1 MANDNDIIARLKV
14 EGLNQFKAELAQSS
28 KSADGTTTAV
38 QRMEKAIADATDPKD
53 VQRLTKEL
61 EAVKVA
67 TEASQTAFES
77 SKAKLRAYKEEATG
91 LATILA
97 TMKSEGKQNTQTFK
111 DIEKQFEATKKKAG
125 QLSDQIND
133 INQEIKSLGSDTR
146 GIDNV
151 VRGAT
156 LMANSFQLATG
167 VQALFGKENK
177 ALTEGL
183 LKLNGIMAVTQSI
196 QQIGNELTREDSI
209 VKQAASKATV
219 LYNFVVGQST
229 GVMKLFRIALASTG
243 IGLLIIGIGTL
254 VANFDKLQ
262 SFISQLFPS
271 IGNLGDRFTKLK
283 NDVVSFVKNGI
294 GNLLNAFI
302 DTYNE
307 SLFLRG
313 IIVGIGEGFKTLTQL
328 VIVNGKAI
336 FTVFSS
342 IGQAILHPTKALS
355 ILKSGLSE
363 IFTNYKEFGKDVVK
377 NIKDGAEIATKS
389 RLNRIDISKLVDEDK
404 AKEGGKIVGK
414 NIKKGAES
422 ELEKEPIIAYA
433 KVEILNAFEFVD
445 EAIKI
450 LNDEIKTRF
459 ANDIELGIDPN
470 KDSFLQALI
479 SQLKEA
485 QTQSEIL
492 KKQFDDLLNPS
503 RATANVPG
511 IAVGGVSEKTKSSW
525 FDSHFGSEADLKTRV
540 DGVKEIVGEL
550 NKYGSQISSI
560 AEQAIQ
566 IRTQNE
572 LQLLEDKKNRG
583 LITEKEYEKQSAQIK
598 NDAARKKRAID
609 IANATAQIP
618 VAVLSAYI
626 AGLQIGGPAAPIVA
640 GILAGVAGAFGLA
653 QVALIAS
660 APLPKFR
667 DGGSVRKRLGLIKGK
682 KHEQGGVPIE
692 VEGDEFVMK
701 SQATKKYGVKML
713 EDINN
718 LRYNPIITANGKLSN
733 KNKQDTRIY
742 ENLAI
747 IGSYLKQG
755 YKVDA
760 QGNQILKE
768 ISDKLNNKSVYV

>member
-209 VKQAASKATV
+209 VKQAASKATAF
-219 LYNFVVGQST
+219 YATTMEMAT
-229 GVMKLFRIALASTG
+229 GAVKLFRIALMGLGIGAVIFAVYELTKGFFGLGEQVEDNTKKQKENNDAIQESIDLIKERQREEQLGYNRIGGLYLQNGKLRKKTLEQQLKDALEIQEKWRQTTEFASTDSAEKFKEYLRKNG
-243 IGLLIIGIGTL
+243 QEILAADKN
-254 VANFDKLQ
+254 VADLQKAIEDRNREAERKRKEAEKKRRGEQAQKIKQDIEELEILESFDKN
-262 SFISQLFPS
+262 SQRA
-271 IGNLGDRFTKLK
+271 IQAQ
-283 NDVVSFVKNGI
+283 I
-294 GNLLNAFI
+294 EW
-302 DTYNE
+302 YE
-307 SLFLRG
+307 QLRASVD
-313 IIVGIGEGFKTLTQL
+313 I
-328 VIVNGKAI
+328 N
-336 FTVFSS
+336 S
-342 IGQAILHPTKALS
+342 
-355 ILKSGLSE
+355 
-363 IFTNYKEFGKDVVK
+363 KEFKNLNEIIDLLQKKLAGKQ
-377 NIKDGAEIATKS
+377 
-389 RLNRIDISKLVDEDK
+389 
-404 AKEGGKIVGK
+404 KI
-414 NIKKGAES
+414 
-422 ELEKEPIIAYA
+422 EPIDLSGAL
-433 KVEILNAFEFVD
+433 K
-445 EAIKI
+445 
-450 LNDEIKTRF
+450 
-459 ANDIELGIDPN
+459 GIDPKAIEKRPLTLYERIFGSREEN
-470 KDSFLQALI
+470 VDAQKRIENQVKGS
-479 SQLKEA
+479 LKIV
-485 QTQSEIL
+485 SEI
-492 KKQFDDLLNPS
+492 
-503 RATANVPG
+503 
-511 IAVGGVSEKTKSSW
+511 
-525 FDSHFGSEADLKTRV
+525 
-540 DGVKEIVGEL
+540 
-550 NKYGSQISSI
+550 NKYGQQISSI

-566 IRTQNE
+566 IRSANE

-598 NDAARKKRAID
+598 NEAAQKKRKID

>member
-209 VKQAASKATV
+209 VKQAASKATAF
-219 LYNFVVGQST
+219 YATTMEMAT
-229 GVMKLFRIALASTG
+229 GAVKLFRIALMGLGIGAVIFAVYELTKGFFGLGEQVEDNTKKQKENNDAIQESIDLIKERQREEQLGYNRIGGLYLQNGKLRKKTLEQQLKDALEIQEKWRQTTEFASTDSAEKFKEYLRKNG
-243 IGLLIIGIGTL
+243 QEILAADKN
-254 VANFDKLQ
+254 VADLQKAIEDRNRESERKRKEAEKKRMGEQAQKIKQDIEELEILESFDKN
-262 SFISQLFPS
+262 SQRA
-271 IGNLGDRFTKLK
+271 IQAQ
-283 NDVVSFVKNGI
+283 I
-294 GNLLNAFI
+294 EW
-302 DTYNE
+302 YE
-307 SLFLRG
+307 QLRASVD
-313 IIVGIGEGFKTLTQL
+313 I
-328 VIVNGKAI
+328 N
-336 FTVFSS
+336 S
-342 IGQAILHPTKALS
+342 
-355 ILKSGLSE
+355 
-363 IFTNYKEFGKDVVK
+363 KEFKNLNEIIDLLQKKLAGKQ
-377 NIKDGAEIATKS
+377 
-389 RLNRIDISKLVDEDK
+389 
-404 AKEGGKIVGK
+404 KI
-414 NIKKGAES
+414 
-422 ELEKEPIIAYA
+422 EPIDLSGAL
-433 KVEILNAFEFVD
+433 K
-445 EAIKI
+445 
-450 LNDEIKTRF
+450 
-459 ANDIELGIDPN
+459 GIDPKAIEKRPLTLYERIFGSREEN
-470 KDSFLQALI
+470 VDAQKRIENQVKGS
-479 SQLKEA
+479 LKIV
-485 QTQSEIL
+485 SEI
-492 KKQFDDLLNPS
+492 
-503 RATANVPG
+503 
-511 IAVGGVSEKTKSSW
+511 
-525 FDSHFGSEADLKTRV
+525 
-540 DGVKEIVGEL
+540 
-550 NKYGSQISSI
+550 NKYGQQISSI

-566 IRTQNE
+566 TRSANE

-598 NDAARKKRAID
+598 NEAAQKKRKID

>member
-67 TEASQTAFES
+67 TEASNTAFES

-125 QLSDQIND
+125 ELSGQIND

-209 VKQAASKATV
+209 VKQAASKATA
-219 LYNFVVGQST
+219 LYALVVGEST
-229 GVMKLFRIALASTG
+229 GALKFFRLALAATG
-243 IGLLIIGIGTL
+243 IGLAIIGI
-254 VANFDKLQ
+254 VALYQNWDKLKEAIIGTNQ
-262 SFISQLFPS
+262 TLETYRKIQEAVSEQRKTEIDSLKKELEYQVLIGKETEKTAKAKLTEQYRKQLLDA
-271 IGNLGDRFTKLK
+271 NKELLKQVELLKKLQASGEDDTVAGIK
-283 NDVVSFVKNGI
+283 VGSDVNMKRVEQQTQVVREQTQAVK
-294 GNLLNAFI
+294 
-302 DTYNE
+302 D
-307 SLFLRG
+307 
-313 IIVGIGEGFKTLTQL
+313 LTIEL
-328 VIVNGKAI
+328 
-336 FTVFSS
+336 
-342 IGQAILHPTKALS
+342 
-355 ILKSGLSE
+355 LKS
-363 IFTNYKEFGKDVVK
+363 
-377 NIKDGAEIATKS
+377 
-389 RLNRIDISKLVDEDK
+389 
-404 AKEGGKIVGK
+404 
-414 NIKKGAES
+414 
-422 ELEKEPIIAYA
+422 A
-433 KVEILNAFEFVD
+433 KVETEKTKPLKDTSKEIRTIKDNIEELDPIGLNYGINSEKY
-445 EAIKI
+445 IKEQI
-450 LNDEIKTRF
+450 DRYTQLRSVL
-459 ANDIELGIDPN
+459 DITSQEYRDLGELIDLLQKKLAGKQKIEPIDLSGALKGIDPKAIEKRPLTLYERIFGSREEN
-470 KDSFLQALI
+470 VDAQKRIENQVKGS
-479 SQLKEA
+479 LKIV
-485 QTQSEIL
+485 SEI
-492 KKQFDDLLNPS
+492 
-503 RATANVPG
+503 
-511 IAVGGVSEKTKSSW
+511 
-525 FDSHFGSEADLKTRV
+525 
-540 DGVKEIVGEL
+540 
-550 NKYGSQISSI
+550 NKYGQQISSI

-566 IRTQNE
+566 IRSANE

-598 NDAARKKRAID
+598 NEAAQKKRKID

>member
-125 QLSDQIND
+125 ELSDQIND

-209 VKQAASKATV
+209 ITQAV
-219 LYNFVVGQST
+219 
-229 GVMKLFRIALASTG
+229 
-243 IGLLIIGIGTL
+243 
-254 VANFDKLQ
+254 
-262 SFISQLFPS
+262 
-271 IGNLGDRFTKLK
+271 
-283 NDVVSFVKNGI
+283 
-294 GNLLNAFI
+294 
-302 DTYNE
+302 
-307 SLFLRG
+307 
-313 IIVGIGEGFKTLTQL
+313 
-328 VIVNGKAI
+328 
-336 FTVFSS
+336 
-342 IGQAILHPTKALS
+342 TKAKQLYAIAMEGATNATKIFYGFATGGF
-355 ILKSGLSE
+355 ILVLGLIASNWE
-363 IFTNYKEFGKDVVK
+363 
-377 NIKDGAEIATKS
+377 EIAKF
-389 RLNRIDISKLVDEDK
+389 LGFAGDK
-404 AKEGGKIVGK
+404 AKELTKVYEELKKQEQDRKELQDAELRYLKAKGLSQDEI
-414 NIKKGAES
+414 IKKEIAIAEA
-422 ELEKEPIIAYA
+422 ELATIEQRIKYA
-433 KVEILNAFEFVD
+433 SARFVNPNDPNAFEMRKKAQQ
-445 EAIKI
+445 EAIEIEKQYEVQLLNSKARI
-450 LNDEIKTRF
+450 LELRKSLEDNNKTKKDEVVTNKSV
-459 ANDIELGIDPN
+459 
-470 KDSFLQALI
+470 KDSIEALDSIGLTYGINSEKYIKEQIDRFTLLRSTLDITSQEYKDLGELIDLLQKKLAGKQKIEPIDLSGALKGI
-479 SQLKEA
+479 GPKTIEKRPLTLYERIFGSREENVDAQKRIENQVKGSLKIV
-485 QTQSEIL
+485 SEI
-492 KKQFDDLLNPS
+492 
-503 RATANVPG
+503 
-511 IAVGGVSEKTKSSW
+511 
-525 FDSHFGSEADLKTRV
+525 
-540 DGVKEIVGEL
+540 
-550 NKYGSQISSI
+550 NKYGQQISSI

-566 IRTQNE
+566 TRSANE

-598 NDAARKKRAID
+598 NEAAQKKRKID

>member
-209 VKQAASKATV
+209 VKQAASKATAF
-219 LYNFVVGQST
+219 YATTMEMAT
-229 GVMKLFRIALASTG
+229 GAVKLFRIALMGLGIGAVIFAVYELTKGFFGLGEQVEDNTKKQKENNDAIQESIDLIKERQREEQLGYNRIGGLYLQNGKLRKKTLEQQLKDALEIQEKWRQTTEFASTDSAEKFKEYLRKNG
-243 IGLLIIGIGTL
+243 QEILAADKN
-254 VANFDKLQ
+254 VADLQKAIEDRNREAERKRKEAEKKRSGDQVQRIKQDIEELEILESFDKN
-262 SFISQLFPS
+262 SQRA
-271 IGNLGDRFTKLK
+271 IQAQ
-283 NDVVSFVKNGI
+283 I
-294 GNLLNAFI
+294 EW
-302 DTYNE
+302 YE
-307 SLFLRG
+307 QLRASVD
-313 IIVGIGEGFKTLTQL
+313 I
-328 VIVNGKAI
+328 N
-336 FTVFSS
+336 S
-342 IGQAILHPTKALS
+342 
-355 ILKSGLSE
+355 
-363 IFTNYKEFGKDVVK
+363 KEFKNLNEIIDLLQKKLAGKQ
-377 NIKDGAEIATKS
+377 
-389 RLNRIDISKLVDEDK
+389 
-404 AKEGGKIVGK
+404 KI
-414 NIKKGAES
+414 
-422 ELEKEPIIAYA
+422 EPIDLSGAL
-433 KVEILNAFEFVD
+433 K
-445 EAIKI
+445 
-450 LNDEIKTRF
+450 
-459 ANDIELGIDPN
+459 GIDPKAIEKRPLTLYERIFGSREEN
-470 KDSFLQALI
+470 VDAQKRIENQVKGS
-479 SQLKEA
+479 LKIV
-485 QTQSEIL
+485 SEI
-492 KKQFDDLLNPS
+492 
-503 RATANVPG
+503 
-511 IAVGGVSEKTKSSW
+511 
-525 FDSHFGSEADLKTRV
+525 
-540 DGVKEIVGEL
+540 
-550 NKYGSQISSI
+550 NKYGQQISSI

-566 IRTQNE
+566 IRSANE

-598 NDAARKKRAID
+598 NEAAQKKRKID

>member
-209 VKQAASKATV
+209 ITQAV
-219 LYNFVVGQST
+219 
-229 GVMKLFRIALASTG
+229 
-243 IGLLIIGIGTL
+243 
-254 VANFDKLQ
+254 
-262 SFISQLFPS
+262 
-271 IGNLGDRFTKLK
+271 
-283 NDVVSFVKNGI
+283 
-294 GNLLNAFI
+294 
-302 DTYNE
+302 
-307 SLFLRG
+307 
-313 IIVGIGEGFKTLTQL
+313 
-328 VIVNGKAI
+328 
-336 FTVFSS
+336 
-342 IGQAILHPTKALS
+342 TKAKQLYAIAMEGATNATKIFYGFATGGF
-355 ILKSGLSE
+355 ILVLGLIASNWE
-363 IFTNYKEFGKDVVK
+363 
-377 NIKDGAEIATKS
+377 EIAKF
-389 RLNRIDISKLVDEDK
+389 LGFAGDK
-404 AKEGGKIVGK
+404 AKELTKVYEELKKQEQDRKELQDAELRYLKAKGLSQDEI
-414 NIKKGAES
+414 IKKEIAIAEA
-422 ELEKEPIIAYA
+422 ELATIEQRIKYA
-433 KVEILNAFEFVD
+433 SARFVNPNDPNAFEMRKKAQQ
-445 EAIKI
+445 EAIEIEKQYEVQLLNSKARILELRKSLEDNNKTKKDEVVTNKSVKDSIEALDSIGLTYGINSEKYIKEQIDRYTQLRSVLDITSQEYRDLGELIDLLQKKLAGKQKI
-450 LNDEIKTRF
+450 EPIDLSGALK
-459 ANDIELGIDPN
+459 GIDPKTIEKRPLTLYERIFGSREEN
-470 KDSFLQALI
+470 VDAQKRIENQVKGS
-479 SQLKEA
+479 LKIV
-485 QTQSEIL
+485 SEI
-492 KKQFDDLLNPS
+492 
-503 RATANVPG
+503 
-511 IAVGGVSEKTKSSW
+511 
-525 FDSHFGSEADLKTRV
+525 
-540 DGVKEIVGEL
+540 
-550 NKYGSQISSI
+550 NKYGQQISSI

-566 IRTQNE
+566 IRSANE

-598 NDAARKKRAID
+598 NEAAQKKRKID

>member
-125 QLSDQIND
+125 ELSDQIND

-209 VKQAASKATV
+209 ITQAV
-219 LYNFVVGQST
+219 
-229 GVMKLFRIALASTG
+229 
-243 IGLLIIGIGTL
+243 
-254 VANFDKLQ
+254 
-262 SFISQLFPS
+262 
-271 IGNLGDRFTKLK
+271 
-283 NDVVSFVKNGI
+283 
-294 GNLLNAFI
+294 
-302 DTYNE
+302 
-307 SLFLRG
+307 
-313 IIVGIGEGFKTLTQL
+313 
-328 VIVNGKAI
+328 
-336 FTVFSS
+336 
-342 IGQAILHPTKALS
+342 TKAKQLYAIAMEGATNATKIFYGFATGGF
-355 ILKSGLSE
+355 ILVLGLIASNWE
-363 IFTNYKEFGKDVVK
+363 
-377 NIKDGAEIATKS
+377 EIAKF
-389 RLNRIDISKLVDEDK
+389 LGFAGDK
-404 AKEGGKIVGK
+404 AKELTKVYEELKKQEQDRKELQDAELRYLKAKGLSQDEI
-414 NIKKGAES
+414 IKKEIAIAEA
-422 ELEKEPIIAYA
+422 ELATIEQRIKYA
-433 KVEILNAFEFVD
+433 SARFVNPNDPNAFEMRKKAQQ
-445 EAIKI
+445 EAIEIEKQYEVQLLNSKARI
-450 LNDEIKTRF
+450 LELRKSLEDNNKTKKDEVVTNKSV
-459 ANDIELGIDPN
+459 
-470 KDSFLQALI
+470 KDSIEALDSI
-479 SQLKEA
+479 GLTYGINSEKYIKEQIDRFTLLRSTLDITSQEYKDLGEL
-485 QTQSEIL
+485 I
-492 KKQFDDLLNPS
+492 DLLNKKLAGKQKIEPIDLSGALKGIGPKVIEKRPLTLYERIFGS
-503 RATANVPG
+503 REENVDAQKRIENQVKG
-511 IAVGGVSEKTKSSW
+511 SLKIVSE
-525 FDSHFGSEADLKTRV
+525 
-540 DGVKEIVGEL
+540 I
-550 NKYGSQISSI
+550 NKYGQQISSI

-566 IRTQNE
+566 IRSANE

-598 NDAARKKRAID
+598 NEAAQKKRKID

>member
-125 QLSDQIND
+125 ELSGQIND

-209 VKQAASKATV
+209 VKQAASKATA
-219 LYNFVVGQST
+219 LYALVVGEST
-229 GVMKLFRIALASTG
+229 GALKFFRLALAATG
-243 IGLLIIGIGTL
+243 IGLAIIGI
-254 VANFDKLQ
+254 VALYQNWDKLKEAIIGTNQ
-262 SFISQLFPS
+262 TLETYRKIQEAVSEQRKTEIDSLKKELEYQVLIGKETEKTAKAKLTEQYRKQLLDA
-271 IGNLGDRFTKLK
+271 NKELLKQVELLKKLQASGEDDTVAGIK
-283 NDVVSFVKNGI
+283 VGSDVNMKRVEQQTQVVREQTQAVK
-294 GNLLNAFI
+294 
-302 DTYNE
+302 D
-307 SLFLRG
+307 
-313 IIVGIGEGFKTLTQL
+313 LTIEL
-328 VIVNGKAI
+328 
-336 FTVFSS
+336 
-342 IGQAILHPTKALS
+342 
-355 ILKSGLSE
+355 LKS
-363 IFTNYKEFGKDVVK
+363 
-377 NIKDGAEIATKS
+377 
-389 RLNRIDISKLVDEDK
+389 
-404 AKEGGKIVGK
+404 
-414 NIKKGAES
+414 
-422 ELEKEPIIAYA
+422 A
-433 KVEILNAFEFVD
+433 KVETEKTKPLKDTSKEIRTIKDNIEELDPIGLNYGINSEKY
-445 EAIKI
+445 IKEQI
-450 LNDEIKTRF
+450 DRYTQLRSVL
-459 ANDIELGIDPN
+459 DITSQEYRDLGELIDLLQKKLAGKQKIEPIDLSGALKGIDPKAIEKRPLTLYERIFGSREEN
-470 KDSFLQALI
+470 VDAQKRIENQVKGS
-479 SQLKEA
+479 LKIV
-485 QTQSEIL
+485 SEI
-492 KKQFDDLLNPS
+492 
-503 RATANVPG
+503 
-511 IAVGGVSEKTKSSW
+511 
-525 FDSHFGSEADLKTRV
+525 
-540 DGVKEIVGEL
+540 
-550 NKYGSQISSI
+550 NKYGQQISSI

-566 IRTQNE
+566 IRSANE

-598 NDAARKKRAID
+598 NEAAQKKRKID

>member
-209 VKQAASKATV
+209 VKQAASKATAF
-219 LYNFVVGQST
+219 YATTMEMAT
-229 GVMKLFRIALASTG
+229 GAVKLFRIALMGLGIGAVIFAVYELTKGFFGLGEQVEDNTKKQKENNDAIQESIDLIKERQREEQLGYNRIGGLYLQNGKLRKKTLEQQLKDALEIQEKWRQTTEFASTDSAEKFKEYLRKNG
-243 IGLLIIGIGTL
+243 QEILAADKN
-254 VANFDKLQ
+254 VADLQKAIEDRNREAERKRKEAEKKRSGDQAQKIKQDIEELEILESFDKN
-262 SFISQLFPS
+262 SQRA
-271 IGNLGDRFTKLK
+271 IQAQ
-283 NDVVSFVKNGI
+283 I
-294 GNLLNAFI
+294 EW
-302 DTYNE
+302 YE
-307 SLFLRG
+307 QLRASVD
-313 IIVGIGEGFKTLTQL
+313 I
-328 VIVNGKAI
+328 N
-336 FTVFSS
+336 S
-342 IGQAILHPTKALS
+342 
-355 ILKSGLSE
+355 
-363 IFTNYKEFGKDVVK
+363 KEFKNLNEIIDLLQKKLAGKQ
-377 NIKDGAEIATKS
+377 
-389 RLNRIDISKLVDEDK
+389 
-404 AKEGGKIVGK
+404 KI
-414 NIKKGAES
+414 
-422 ELEKEPIIAYA
+422 EPIDLSGAL
-433 KVEILNAFEFVD
+433 K
-445 EAIKI
+445 
-450 LNDEIKTRF
+450 
-459 ANDIELGIDPN
+459 GIDPKAIEKRPLTLYERIFGSREEN
-470 KDSFLQALI
+470 VDAQKRIENQVKGS
-479 SQLKEA
+479 LKIV
-485 QTQSEIL
+485 SEI
-492 KKQFDDLLNPS
+492 
-503 RATANVPG
+503 
-511 IAVGGVSEKTKSSW
+511 
-525 FDSHFGSEADLKTRV
+525 
-540 DGVKEIVGEL
+540 
-550 NKYGSQISSI
+550 NKYGQQISSI

-566 IRTQNE
+566 IRSANE

-598 NDAARKKRAID
+598 NEAAQKKRKID

>member
-67 TEASQTAFES
+67 TEAGEAAFVS
-77 SKAKLRAYKEEATG
+77 HRSALTKLKDEARGFALVLATLKEEGKDNTQVFKDISVQYEK
-91 LATILA
+91 T
-97 TMKSEGKQNTQTFK
+97 KQNTALLENK
-111 DIEKQFEATKKKAG
+111 
-125 QLSDQIND
+125 
-133 INQEIKSLGSDTR
+133 IKSLDKELRSLGSDTR

-209 VKQAASKATV
+209 VKQAASKATAF
-219 LYNFVVGQST
+219 YATTMEMAT
-229 GVMKLFRIALASTG
+229 GAVKLFRIALMGLGIGAVIFAVYELTKGFFGLGEQVEDNTKKQKENNDAIQESIDLIKERQREEQLGYNRIGGLYLQNGKLRKKTLEQQLKDALEIQEKWRQTTEFASTDSAEKFKEYLRKNG
-243 IGLLIIGIGTL
+243 QEILAADKN
-254 VANFDKLQ
+254 VADLQKAIEDRNREAERKRKEAEKKRSGDQVQRIKQDIEELEILESFDKN
-262 SFISQLFPS
+262 SQRA
-271 IGNLGDRFTKLK
+271 IQAQ
-283 NDVVSFVKNGI
+283 I
-294 GNLLNAFI
+294 EW
-302 DTYNE
+302 YE
-307 SLFLRG
+307 QLRASVD
-313 IIVGIGEGFKTLTQL
+313 I
-328 VIVNGKAI
+328 N
-336 FTVFSS
+336 S
-342 IGQAILHPTKALS
+342 
-355 ILKSGLSE
+355 
-363 IFTNYKEFGKDVVK
+363 KEFKNLNEIIDLLQKKLAGKQ
-377 NIKDGAEIATKS
+377 
-389 RLNRIDISKLVDEDK
+389 
-404 AKEGGKIVGK
+404 KI
-414 NIKKGAES
+414 
-422 ELEKEPIIAYA
+422 EPIDLSGAL
-433 KVEILNAFEFVD
+433 K
-445 EAIKI
+445 
-450 LNDEIKTRF
+450 
-459 ANDIELGIDPN
+459 GIDPKAIEKRPLTLYERIFGSREEN
-470 KDSFLQALI
+470 VDAQKRIENQVKGS
-479 SQLKEA
+479 LKIV
-485 QTQSEIL
+485 SEI
-492 KKQFDDLLNPS
+492 
-503 RATANVPG
+503 
-511 IAVGGVSEKTKSSW
+511 
-525 FDSHFGSEADLKTRV
+525 
-540 DGVKEIVGEL
+540 
-550 NKYGSQISSI
+550 NKYGQQISSI

-566 IRTQNE
+566 IRSANE

-598 NDAARKKRAID
+598 NEAAQKKRKID

>member
-209 VKQAASKATV
+209 VKQAASKATAFYA
-219 LYNFVVGQST
+219 LVVGEST
-229 GVMKLFRIALASTG
+229 GALKFFRLALAATG
-243 IGLLIIGIGTL
+243 IGLAIIGI
-254 VANFDKLQ
+254 VALYQNWDKLKEAIIGTNQ
-262 SFISQLFPS
+262 TLETYRKTQEAVSEQRKTEIDSLKKELEYQVLIGKETEKTAKAKLTEQYRKQLLDA
-271 IGNLGDRFTKLK
+271 NKELLKQVELLKKLQASGEDDTVAGIK
-283 NDVVSFVKNGI
+283 VGSDVNMKRVEQQTQVVREQTQAVK
-294 GNLLNAFI
+294 
-302 DTYNE
+302 D
-307 SLFLRG
+307 
-313 IIVGIGEGFKTLTQL
+313 LTIEL
-328 VIVNGKAI
+328 
-336 FTVFSS
+336 
-342 IGQAILHPTKALS
+342 
-355 ILKSGLSE
+355 LKS
-363 IFTNYKEFGKDVVK
+363 
-377 NIKDGAEIATKS
+377 
-389 RLNRIDISKLVDEDK
+389 
-404 AKEGGKIVGK
+404 
-414 NIKKGAES
+414 
-422 ELEKEPIIAYA
+422 A
-433 KVEILNAFEFVD
+433 KVETEKTKPLKDTSKEIRTIRDNIEELDLIGLNYGINSEKY
-445 EAIKI
+445 IKEQI
-450 LNDEIKTRF
+450 DRYTQLRSVL
-459 ANDIELGIDPN
+459 DITSQEYRDLGELIDLLQKKLAGKQKIEPIDLSGALKGIDPKTIEKRPLTLYERIFGSREEN
-470 KDSFLQALI
+470 VDAQKRIENQVKGS
-479 SQLKEA
+479 LKIV
-485 QTQSEIL
+485 SEI
-492 KKQFDDLLNPS
+492 
-503 RATANVPG
+503 
-511 IAVGGVSEKTKSSW
+511 
-525 FDSHFGSEADLKTRV
+525 
-540 DGVKEIVGEL
+540 
-550 NKYGSQISSI
+550 NKYGQQISSI

-566 IRTQNE
+566 IRSANE

-598 NDAARKKRAID
+598 NEAAQKKRKID

-640 GILAGVAGAFGLA
+640 GILAGVAGVFGLA

>member
-125 QLSDQIND
+125 QLSDQISD

-209 VKQAASKATV
+209 VKQAASKATAF
-219 LYNFVVGQST
+219 YATTMEMAT
-229 GVMKLFRIALASTG
+229 GAVKLFRIALMGLGIGAVIFAVYELTKGFFGLGEQVEDNTKKQKENNDAIQESIDLIKERQREEQLGYNRIGGLYLQNGKLRKKTLEQQLKDALEIQEKWRQTTEFASTDSAEKFKEYLRKNG
-243 IGLLIIGIGTL
+243 QEILAADKN
-254 VANFDKLQ
+254 VADLQKAIEDRNREAERKRKEAEKKRSGDQVQRIKQDIEELEILESFDKN
-262 SFISQLFPS
+262 SQRA
-271 IGNLGDRFTKLK
+271 IQAQ
-283 NDVVSFVKNGI
+283 I
-294 GNLLNAFI
+294 EW
-302 DTYNE
+302 YE
-307 SLFLRG
+307 QLRASVD
-313 IIVGIGEGFKTLTQL
+313 I
-328 VIVNGKAI
+328 N
-336 FTVFSS
+336 S
-342 IGQAILHPTKALS
+342 
-355 ILKSGLSE
+355 
-363 IFTNYKEFGKDVVK
+363 KEFKNLNEIIDLLQKKLAGKQ
-377 NIKDGAEIATKS
+377 
-389 RLNRIDISKLVDEDK
+389 
-404 AKEGGKIVGK
+404 KI
-414 NIKKGAES
+414 
-422 ELEKEPIIAYA
+422 EPIDLSGAL
-433 KVEILNAFEFVD
+433 K
-445 EAIKI
+445 
-450 LNDEIKTRF
+450 
-459 ANDIELGIDPN
+459 GIDPKVIEKRPLTLYERIFGSREEN
-470 KDSFLQALI
+470 VDAQKRIENQVKGS
-479 SQLKEA
+479 LKIV
-485 QTQSEIL
+485 SEI
-492 KKQFDDLLNPS
+492 
-503 RATANVPG
+503 
-511 IAVGGVSEKTKSSW
+511 
-525 FDSHFGSEADLKTRV
+525 
-540 DGVKEIVGEL
+540 
-550 NKYGSQISSI
+550 NKYGQQISSI

-566 IRTQNE
+566 IRSANE

-598 NDAARKKRAID
+598 NEAAQKKRKID

>member
-209 VKQAASKATV
+209 VKQAASKATAF
-219 LYNFVVGQST
+219 YATTMEMAT
-229 GVMKLFRIALASTG
+229 GAVKLFRIALMGLGIGAVIFAVYELTKGFFGLGEQVEDNTKKQKENNDAIQESIDLIKERQREEQLGYNRIGGLYLQNGKLRKKTLEQQLKDALEIQEKWRQTTEFASTDSAEKFKEYLRKNG
-243 IGLLIIGIGTL
+243 QEILAADKN
-254 VANFDKLQ
+254 VADLQKAIEDRNREAERKRKEAEKKRSGDQVQRIKQDIEELEILESFDKN
-262 SFISQLFPS
+262 SQRA
-271 IGNLGDRFTKLK
+271 IQAQ
-283 NDVVSFVKNGI
+283 I
-294 GNLLNAFI
+294 EW
-302 DTYNE
+302 YE
-307 SLFLRG
+307 QLRASVD
-313 IIVGIGEGFKTLTQL
+313 I
-328 VIVNGKAI
+328 N
-336 FTVFSS
+336 S
-342 IGQAILHPTKALS
+342 
-355 ILKSGLSE
+355 
-363 IFTNYKEFGKDVVK
+363 KEFKNLNEIIDLLQKKLAGKQ
-377 NIKDGAEIATKS
+377 
-389 RLNRIDISKLVDEDK
+389 
-404 AKEGGKIVGK
+404 KI
-414 NIKKGAES
+414 
-422 ELEKEPIIAYA
+422 EPIDLSGAL
-433 KVEILNAFEFVD
+433 K
-445 EAIKI
+445 
-450 LNDEIKTRF
+450 
-459 ANDIELGIDPN
+459 GIDPKTIEKRPLTLYERIFGSREEN
-470 KDSFLQALI
+470 VDAQKRIENQVKGS
-479 SQLKEA
+479 LKIV
-485 QTQSEIL
+485 SEI
-492 KKQFDDLLNPS
+492 
-503 RATANVPG
+503 
-511 IAVGGVSEKTKSSW
+511 
-525 FDSHFGSEADLKTRV
+525 
-540 DGVKEIVGEL
+540 
-550 NKYGSQISSI
+550 NKYGQQISSI

-566 IRTQNE
+566 IRSANE

-598 NDAARKKRAID
+598 NEAAQKKRKID